1 MFSMTTS
8 LEAPRLSTT
17 SLDGSADTEAEAVSV
32 FGELEEVGEERR
44 VNRRAAAGGGPVEAP
59 SSGFGNREWQESAGE
74 RLDSENRA

>member
-1 MFSMTTS
+1 M
-8 LEAPRLSTT
+8 
-17 SLDGSADTEAEAVSV
+17 SV

-74 RLDSENRA
+74 RLDSSRLGSARLVKIIS